1 MAFRKRF
8 SRVRRRPFRRG
19 QPLARKRVNWFN
31 SYDNNLCSDLD
42 SFPPCEDQL
51 NDLEQFDCCTSL
63 AMLTLVNN
71 STLQQD
77 YSDRARVVRMI
88 GQLWLGLDLTA
99 AINSFGFNI
108 LGHNPVTTLEIAQ
121 ITNLYLSFFNC
132 YMRVG
137 LWKTQIGKD
146 DAGNDLFVG
155 LNPMTDFT
163 YTEGQWKHVWEHAW
177 TPNRTDGFGQ
187 TGPGFFVPSGCCS
200 VVTGE
205 YSAPDILDGTTV
217 PLTETAL
224 DIQTE
229 CQPCAGTAPNDG
241 QVSGVQFGFRYPT
254 AWHLSWD
261 RKFKIPMREN
271 ERLMLSIGWRAFP
284 SSPTAQAFIAQPTLK
299 VFGGIRTLLQF

>member
-8 SRVRRRPFRRG
+8 TKRRSFRRRG

-42 SFPPCEDQL
+42 LFPPCDDPEVDGT
-51 NDLEQFDCCTSL
+51 FSCCTPL
-63 AMLTLVNN
+63 ALLTLVNN
-71 STLQQD
+71 STLEQD

-88 GQLWLGLDLTA
+88 GQLWLGLDFTNSINDFATLIFAHGPPFTTVETA
-99 AINSFGFNI
+99 QA
-108 LGHNPVTTLEIAQ
+108 
-121 ITNLYLSFFNC
+121 TNTYLSFLNA

-137 LWKTQIGKD
+137 LWKTAIGHD
-146 DAGNDLFVG
+146 DAGQAIFVG
-155 LNPMTDFT
+155 LNPMTDYT

-177 TPNRTDGFGQ
+177 VPQRTDGFGQ

-217 PLTETAL
+217 PLTETSL

-229 CQPCAGTAPNDG
+229 CQPCAGTAPADA
-241 QVSGVQFGFRYPT
+241 QLTGVGFQFKYPA
-254 AWHLSWD
+254 AWHLAWD
-261 RKFKIPMREN
+261 RKFKIPLREN
-271 ERLMLSIGWRAFP
+271 EQLMLSIGWRATP
-284 SSPTAQAFIAQPTLK
+284 NSTSIQGVLRQPTLQM
-299 VFGGIRTLLQF
+299 FGGIRTLLQF